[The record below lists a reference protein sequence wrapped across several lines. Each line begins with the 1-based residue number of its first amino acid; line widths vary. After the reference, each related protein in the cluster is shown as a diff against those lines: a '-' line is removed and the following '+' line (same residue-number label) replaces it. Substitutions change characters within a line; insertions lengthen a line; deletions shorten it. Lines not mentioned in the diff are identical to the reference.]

1 MTILHDY
8 WRSSASWRVRIALS
22 IKGVKCQSRSHDL
35 TRNEQR
41 DSEYLSLNPQGFVPS
56 WQEPD
61 GWTVAQS
68 VAILEYLEERF
79 PTPALLPASARAR
92 AEVRSLVQ
100 TIACDIHTLNNL
112 RVTRYLREQ
121 WQADDAQVN
130 AWLRHWMHEGF
141 IALEERALRQG
152 SAEHLYGDSL
162 TLADVCLV
170 PQLYNAKRFGCP
182 LDDFPTLA
190 RIGAH
195 LSSLTAFS
203 STRPE
208 NHPGAPS

>member
-22 IKGVKCQSRSHDL
+22 IKGVKWQSRSHDL

-100 TIACDIHTLNNL
+100 TIACDIHPLNNL

-121 WQADDAQVN
+121 WQADDAFQVH
-130 AWLRHWMHEGF
+130 AFDAARLAAAGIQRRVFERSHEGSVF
-141 IALEERALRQG
+141 HTDADDLSHRGNPCQDLR
-152 SAEHLYGDSL
+152 
-162 TLADVCLV
+162 
-170 PQLYNAKRFGCP
+170 
-182 LDDFPTLA
+182 PTVIPEPGH
-190 RIGAH
+190 RE
-195 LSSLTAFS
+195 
-203 STRPE
+203 TRVL
-208 NHPGAPS
+208 HHDLL

>member
-22 IKGVKCQSRSHDL
+22 IKGVTWQSQSHDL

-41 DSEYLSLNPQGFVPS
+41 DREYLRLNPQGFVPS

-68 VAILEYLEERF
+68 VAILEYLEDRF

-100 TIACDIHTLNNL
+100 TIACDIHPLNNL

-121 WQADDAQVN
+121 WQLDDARVN
-130 AWLRHWMHEGF
+130 AWLCHWMREGF
-141 IALEERALRQG
+141 IALEERARRQG
-152 SAEHLYGDSL
+152 SAAHLYGDSL

-182 LDDFPTLA
+182 LDDFPALA
-190 RIGAH
+190 RIGTH
-195 LSSLTAFS
+195 LSSLAAFS
-203 STRPE
+203 ATRPE